1 VTGGAAVYYLAGG
14 VITPTTENR
23 LKELLDKM
31 QEIVIAD
38 EVIPK
43 GVL

>member
-1 VTGGAAVYYLAGG
+1 
-14 VITPTTENR
+14 VITPTTDDW

-38 EVIPK
+38 EVTPR
-43 GVL
+43 GAL

>member
-1 VTGGAAVYYLAGG
+1 VTRGAAVYYLARG
-14 VITPTTENR
+14 VITPTTDNGLE
-23 LKELLDKM
+23 ELLDKM

-38 EVIPK
+38 EVTAM